1 MVIYGENVEDFI
13 SDIYLL
19 ADVLNRNSSEDFIEN
34 LINHFDDSY
43 EKKHI
48 ILMWFIGTFA
58 SGSVTGFPCE
68 EKRKKYE

>member
-1 MVIYGENVEDFI
+1 MVIYGENIEDFI

-19 ADVLNRNSSEDFIEN
+19 ADILNRNGSEEFIEN

-48 ILMWFIGTFA
+48 ILMWFITILLLDNLTA
-58 SGSVTGFPCE
+58 ELPE
-68 EKRKKYE
+68 I

>member
-1 MVIYGENVEDFI
+1 MVIYGENIEDFI

-19 ADVLNRNSSEDFIEN
+19 ADVLHKNSSEDFIEN

-48 ILMWFIGTFA
+48 ILMWFITILLLDNLTA
-58 SGSVTGFPCE
+58 ELPE
-68 EKRKKYE
+68 I

>member
-1 MVIYGENVEDFI
+1 MVIYGENIEDFI

-19 ADVLNRNSSEDFIEN
+19 ADVLNRNSSEEFIEN

-48 ILMWFIGTFA
+48 ILMWFITILLLDNLTA
-58 SGSVTGFPCE
+58 E
-68 EKRKKYE
+68 LQEI

>member
-1 MVIYGENVEDFI
+1 MVIYGENIEDFI

-19 ADVLNRNSSEDFIEN
+19 ADVLNRNSSEEFIEN

-48 ILMWFIGTFA
+48 ILMWFITILLLDNLTA
-58 SGSVTGFPCE
+58 ELPE
-68 EKRKKYE
+68 I